1 MPLQKSDILA
11 PLLQQP
17 DLPAAYPWYPTAY
30 LAHAHKANHLQRL
43 AAFVNHPLRVHLI
56 VSEDTAPATTIS
68 PIEPLPAIA
77 QVETGELAEEV
88 IDTIPES
95 TVESEE
101 PAEVEEE
108 KPLHIPGLAAAAAAA
123 ESTDDD
129 DSFLFQPYYTVDYF
143 ASQGIKTDLTTL
155 SVTRFDQQLKSFSQW
170 LKTMKRADYQ
180 TGQFSADPTVDAHAK
195 ASLEAKEVVTEAMA
209 EVLAQQGR
217 HSQAIAVYR
226 KLTLLHPEKST
237 FFAAQIE
244 KLKA

>member
-1 MPLQKSDILA
+1 MSLQKSDIVA

-56 VSEDTAPATTIS
+56 VSEDTSPATTIS
-68 PIEPLPAIA
+68 PIEPVPTIA
-77 QVETGELAEEV
+77 QIE
-88 IDTIPES
+88 
-95 TVESEE
+95 TVEEEIEVLPENAVESVE
-101 PAEVEEE
+101 PAETEE
-108 KPLHIPGLAAAAAAA
+108 KPLHIPGLAAAAAAS

-180 TGQFSADPTVDAHAK
+180 TGQFTADPTVDAHAK